1 MGAAPSQR
9 MSCVWSCLKAAGS
22 TGADTKVAR
31 MYPPHHRKPLLSS
44 CGAWVELQNVPWER
58 KPKPDS
64 ANINQISPRSQGK
77 EVSVPWAIARTAA
90 GLAPS
95 NVVPV
100 PCWPQALVSLL
111 GLVQQPPALL
121 CSPTCHQMVFFRA
134 HHAQRLICA
143 QRHMA
148 QKLALG
154 CLRGFEAGEE
164 SSQSASAPWPH
175 TGGMSPL
182 TSSAFGSGPEQPDF

>member
-22 TGADTKVAR
+22 TGAGTEVAR
-31 MYPPHHRKPLLSS
+31 MHPPHHHKPLLCS

-100 PCWPQALVSLL
+100 PCWPRALVSLSRPSSL
-111 GLVQQPPALL
+111 PNLPPDVFFQSPPCTKADL
-121 CSPTCHQMVFFRA
+121 CSATHGTE
-134 HHAQRLICA
+134 I
-143 QRHMA
+143 
-148 QKLALG
+148 
-154 CLRGFEAGEE
+154 
-164 SSQSASAPWPH
+164 SSWVP
-175 TGGMSPL
+175 
-182 TSSAFGSGPEQPDF
+182 